1 MSILYAPQVSEYFHS
16 REAAEKVYGAATRNP
31 FVEPLGPREPFAPPE
46 AKAQDEREMAEI
58 IKEGRRQRG
67 EADDR
72 ERDSAARTGAQ
83 DRL

>member
-16 REAAEKVYGAATRNP
+16 REAAEKVYETATRHP
-31 FVEPLGPREPFAPPE
+31 HVEPLGSHEHFASPE
-46 AKAQDEREMAEI
+46 AKAQYEREMAEI
-58 IKEGRRQRG
+58 IEEGRRPRG

-72 ERDSAARTGAQ
+72 ERDSAAGTGAQ